1 MFIFYISL
9 KLLQSTTEG
18 THTSG
23 DSFVMIQRFGTR
35 ALGLVTV
42 LVSVGHLVSVAG
54 TYKNIR

>member
-9 KLLQSTTEG
+9 KLLHSTTEG

-23 DSFVMIQRFGTR
+23 DSFVMFQRFGTR